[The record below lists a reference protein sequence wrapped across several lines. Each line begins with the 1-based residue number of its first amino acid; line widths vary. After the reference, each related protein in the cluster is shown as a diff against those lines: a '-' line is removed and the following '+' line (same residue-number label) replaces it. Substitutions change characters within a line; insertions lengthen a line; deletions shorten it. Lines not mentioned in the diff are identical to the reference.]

1 MPSTLPSTSAVRI
14 GVGQLNSPSSLPSA
28 ISHLDAPLEPPR
40 LRTTRGV
47 NKRRRYQGRQT
58 PFVGDNYD
66 VADGMFHLDE
76 HGIRDVESSQRTKKL
91 VTGRGSLRLRSV
103 SPQEEDDDMSTEE
116 SDVDPRCMEPNDPTV
131 RIRLGRA
138 HPNLSA

>member
-14 GVGQLNSPSSLPSA
+14 EVGQLNSPSSLPRA
-28 ISHLDAPLEPPR
+28 ISHSDAPLEPPC
-40 LRTTRGV
+40 LQTTRGA
-47 NKRRRYQGRQT
+47 KRRRRYQGRRT
-58 PFVGDNYD
+58 PFVANDYD
-66 VADGMFHLDE
+66 VADGMPHLDE

-116 SDVDPRCMEPNDPTV
+116 SDVDPRYMEPNDPTV
-131 RIRLGRA
+131 RIRT
-138 HPNLSA
+138 